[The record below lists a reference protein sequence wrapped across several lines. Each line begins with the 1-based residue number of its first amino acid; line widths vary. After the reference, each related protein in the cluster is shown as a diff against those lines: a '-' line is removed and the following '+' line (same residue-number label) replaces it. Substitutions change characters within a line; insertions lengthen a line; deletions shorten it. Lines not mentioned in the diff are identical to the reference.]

1 MSQALERER
10 ENIRKAARILAAA
23 AKPIR
28 VLKVIDWP
36 AELRTRFFEKG
47 AKELPQ
53 PEYKPFDAAPTQ
65 KQLSELSGVRI
76 SDTTIRDWVARHAES
91 IESAALML
99 AGMGTQAF
107 FEQGR
112 KLYGEPKAKLVVYP
126 TTPWDLATS
135 VRDVVNQLHMLDID
149 LSPPRTY
156 DAVEVAEQLKTATA
170 AHFGPSAPKIEI
182 VDVLSANALAGAT
195 TIKVRRGA
203 RFTDRDAAQL
213 LQHEA
218 FIHVATSLNGRA
230 QIDLPILAC
239 GHPYTARFQEGLAV
253 LAELISSAIE
263 MDRFARLA
271 DRVFAIQQ
279 AIDGA
284 NFLDVYKYFLE
295 RTGKTEQSYES
306 ARRVFRGG
314 VITGGAPFTKDCV
327 YLYGLLQA
335 NNTIRA
341 LFASGRSDVMPLL
354 FCGKLDVRDLPALCE
369 LAAMGLVHAPKF
381 VPPWI
386 RDPRTLFALLTYT
399 EFTQCIETAPLVA
412 LAKQFLVEAPRV
424 KFPEAPAEAA

>member
-10 ENIRKAARILAAA
+10 ESIRQAARILAAA
-23 AKPIR
+23 ARPIR

-47 AKELPQ
+47 AKELPR
-53 PEYKPFDAAPTQ
+53 PEYQAFDAAPTQ

-76 SDTTIRDWVARHAES
+76 SDTTIREWVERQAES
-91 IESAALML
+91 IEAAALML
-99 AGMGTQAF
+99 AGMGTPAF
-107 FEQGR
+107 FEYGR
-112 KLYGEPKAKLVVYP
+112 KLYGEPNAKLVAYP
-126 TTPWDLATS
+126 TTPLELATS
-135 VRDVVNQLHMLDID
+135 VRDVIDQLHVLDID
-149 LSPPRTY
+149 LSPPRTF
-156 DAVEVAEQLKTATA
+156 DATEVAEQLRTATA
-170 AHFGPSAPKIEI
+170 AHFGASAPKIEI

-218 FIHVATSLNGRA
+218 YIHVATALNGRA
-230 QIDLPILAC
+230 QTDLPILAC

-253 LAELISSAIE
+253 LAELISGTIE
-263 MDRFARLA
+263 MDRFARLS

-279 AIDGA
+279 VIDGA
-284 NFLDVYKYFLE
+284 DFLELYKYFLE
-295 RTGKTEQSYES
+295 RTGRTEQSYES

-335 NNTIRA
+335 NNTMRA
-341 LFASGRSDVMPLL
+341 LFASGRSDCMPLL
-354 FCGKLDVRDLPALCE
+354 FCGKLDVRDIPALAE
-369 LAAMGLVHAPKF
+369 LAAMGLVRAPKF
-381 VPPWI
+381 VPPWVS
-386 RDPRTLFALLTYT
+386 DPRSLFAMLTYT

-412 LAKQFLVEAPRV
+412 LANQFLAEAPRV
-424 KFPEAPAEAA
+424 TFAEAPAEAA